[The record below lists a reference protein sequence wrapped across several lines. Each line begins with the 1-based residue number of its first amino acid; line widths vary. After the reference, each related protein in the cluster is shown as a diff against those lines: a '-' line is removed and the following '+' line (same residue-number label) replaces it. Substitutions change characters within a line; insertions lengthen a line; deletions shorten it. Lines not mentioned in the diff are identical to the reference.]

1 MCIRDRFHYFEMSRA
16 SVLQQESSVLAGTPF
31 LTNQW
36 GKAWGIQTHEDV
48 YEVFYNI
55 HTARGMSFQP
65 DFQYIN
71 RPGGTTTYHDAA
83 VMGLQF
89 NCIL

>member
-1 MCIRDRFHYFEMSRA
+1 
-16 SVLQQESSVLAGTPF
+16 
-31 LTNQW
+31 
-36 GKAWGIQTHEDV
+36 
-48 YEVFYNI
+48 
-55 HTARGMSFQP
+55 MSFQP